1 MNIPDDLT
9 PSSTLADL
17 PLHECKVDSDTLGE
31 VVAAQF
37 EQKPTLPG
45 VIVVDRS
52 KLLGI
57 ISRQSF
63 QRRMMKPFAL
73 EIFLK
78 RPLKIFFGLDEH
90 SEPQDFLQLNYT
102 EKIVD
107 AVPIALSRPIDRLY
121 DPILVLFQN
130 DNLPEVK
137 AYFLLDCQT
146 LMTAQSQI
154 LTVANQQIQDQQRE
168 LKRYLSKLESERQ
181 KVKDYAQK
189 LEKQQSIIQERNQL
203 LEAQQKEL
211 VQRSEE
217 VAGLNQRFVQIG
229 QLLSMEGKKAFQATF
244 AGVNAICRSTS
255 QIVSVGQSLSEE
267 LNTLH
272 EASQLIAKVSQ
283 QVRYLAVKAGIGA
296 NRSSQ
301 EISGFSTITTEISNL
316 VSQTFEAGRQMDRV
330 ASRFKLRIQE
340 LTDAAQSGTTTAR
353 SLVSKIQQAEIALA
367 ELEALVYQHDKVR
380 VDGVDANSSQP
391 SEQADSRTST
401 SDTEALIQRITRA
414 ETMLSELKELVHRA
428 DNPGIVAKIRHT
440 LDLHQ
445 QDLHQQSV
453 S

>member
-1 MNIPDDLT
+1 MNIPDNLT

-31 VVAAQF
+31 VVAAHF
-37 EQKPTLPG
+37 EQQPTLPG
-45 VIVVDRS
+45 VIVVNRS
-52 KLLGI
+52 QLLGV
-57 ISRQSF
+57 ISWQSF

-78 RPLKIFFGLDEH
+78 RPLKIFFGLDEQ

-102 EKIVD
+102 EKVID
-107 AVPIALSRPIDRLY
+107 AVPIALSRPVDRLY
-121 DPILVLFQN
+121 DPILVVFQN
-130 DNLPEVK
+130 ENLPDVK

-154 LTVANQQIQDQQRE
+154 LTVANQQIRDQQRE

-272 EASQLIAKVSQ
+272 EASQLVAKVSQ

-296 NRSSQ
+296 SRSSQ

-340 LTDAAQSGTTTAR
+340 LTDAAQSGTATAR

-367 ELEALVYQHDKVR
+367 ELESLVYQQDR
-380 VDGVDANSSQP
+380 TGVDGAD
-391 SEQADSRTST
+391 ADSGQPGERASDPWIST
-401 SDTEALIQRITRA
+401 ADTEALIQRITRA
-414 ETMLSELKELVHRA
+414 ETMLSELKEMVHRT
-428 DNPGIVAKIRHT
+428 DNKSIVTKIQHT

-445 QDLHQQSV
+445 QSA